1 MAADLLRAG
10 RTAAHRPGRGVLSR
24 VAAALA
30 LAIAVAVPL
39 LAQRVGSA
47 LSPEAALAQL
57 KRIHH
62 HLISINDAAPISG
75 ISTIDQEQASVL
87 AALRVGKPARDA
99 QMTLL

>member
-1 MAADLLRAG
+1 VLKSEIEIAPVFHRLTERIK
-10 RTAAHRPGRGVLSR
+10 AH
-24 VAAALA
+24 AALCFMA
-30 LAIAVAVPL
+30 LVVYRVMRQRLKIA
-39 LAQRVGSA
+39 GSA

-57 KRIHH
+57 KRIQHH
-62 HLISINDAAPISG
+62 RISINDAAPISG